1 MRNTVKNY
9 DYVIVGAG
17 SAGCVLANKL
27 GEDKKYKIL
36 VLEAG
41 PMDYNLMIHIPA
53 GVYKAYRDPKI
64 NWNYLTENEPELFD
78 RNIPMPRGKVVGGS
92 SSINSMVY
100 MRGHPLDYDRWQ
112 SECGLKD
119 WSYDQCLPY
128 FKQGENSDRGENQW
142 RGGDGNLG
150 VTKGSFDNPLFDAF
164 EEAGRQSG
172 QGYSEDL
179 NGFNPE
185 GIARLDATRKHGRR
199 CSAAVAHLRPA
210 LARGNITLLTK
221 AQVVKINIS
230 GNSATGVTF
239 KHKGKLHS
247 VEANKEVILSG
258 GAINSPHLLMLSGIG
273 PSQHLKEHGIE
284 VHADLPGVGQN
295 LQDHSS
301 IILQYGCKKSFP
313 IHKVNQP
320 HRKLATGIRWVFT
333 RKGLATS
340 NIWEAGGLIKSSPNA
355 AYPDIQYHFGPVG
368 FEFNNDKISLLQAF
382 AIHVDQ
388 LRPRS
393 RGQVILKSGNPLEK
407 PLMTFNYLQEP
418 KDLAEMVGG
427 FKKARELIS
436 QPAFDEFRGVELIP
450 GPHVKSD
457 ADIVQFIRGAAETDY
472 HPSCTCAMGN
482 GEMAVVDER
491 MKVRGIKNLR
501 VVDASVMPQIV
512 SGNLNAPTQMIAS
525 RAADMILGKAQLRP
539 IKTTFA
545 FENE

>member
-1 MRNTVKNY
+1 
-9 DYVIVGAG
+9 
-17 SAGCVLANKL
+17 
-27 GEDKKYKIL
+27 
-36 VLEAG
+36 
-41 PMDYNLMIHIPA
+41 
-53 GVYKAYRDPKI
+53 
-64 NWNYLTENEPELFD
+64 
-78 RNIPMPRGKVVGGS
+78 
-92 SSINSMVY
+92 MVY

-199 CSAAVAHLRPA
+199 CSAAAAHLRPA

-340 NIWEAGGLIKSSPNA
+340 NIWEAGGLIKSSQNA

-393 RGQVILKSGNPLEK
+393 RGQVTLKSGNPLEK

>member
-78 RNIPMPRGKVVGGS
+78 RNVPMPRGKVVGGS

-407 PLMTFNYLQEP
+407 PLMTFNYLQDP

>member
-1 MRNTVKNY
+1 MPNTVKNY

-393 RGQVILKSGNPLEK
+393 RGQVTLKSGNPLEK
-407 PLMTFNYLQEP
+407 PLMTFNYLQDP

>member
-1 MRNTVKNY
+1 MENF

-27 GEDKKYKIL
+27 GEDKKHKIL

-53 GVYKAYRDPKI
+53 GVYKAYRNPKF
-64 NWNYLTENEPELFD
+64 NWNYLTEDEPELND
-78 RNIPMPRGKVVGGS
+78 RNIPIPRGKVIGGS

-128 FKQGENSDRGENQW
+128 FKEGESSDRGEDEW
-142 RGGDGNLG
+142 RGGSGNLG
-150 VTKGSFDNPLFDAF
+150 VSKGSFVNPLFDAF

-179 NGFNPE
+179 NGYNPE

-221 AQVVKINIS
+221 AQVVKINMTD
-230 GNSATGVTF
+230 NSVTGVTF
-239 KHKGKLHS
+239 KHKGKVHS
-247 VEANKEVILSG
+247 VEVNKEVILSG

-273 PSQHLKEHGIE
+273 PSKHLKEHGID

-295 LQDHSS
+295 LQDHSCV
-301 IILQYGCKKSFP
+301 ILQYACKKSFP

-333 RKGLATS
+333 RKGIGTS
-340 NIWEAGGLIKSSPNA
+340 NIWEAGGLIKSSSKA
-355 AYPDIQYHFGPVG
+355 VYPDIQYHFGPVG
-368 FEFNNDKISLLQAF
+368 FEYNENKISLLQAF

-393 RGQVILKSGNPLEK
+393 RGEVTLKSANPLEK
-407 PLMTFNYLQEP
+407 PLMTFNYLQDPE
-418 KDLAEMVGG
+418 DLAEMVNG
-427 FKKARELIS
+427 FKKARELIA
-436 QPAFDEFRGVELIP
+436 QPAFDELRGEELIP
-450 GPHVKSD
+450 GPQVKSD
-457 ADIVQFIRGAAETDY
+457 VEIVEFIKSAAETDY
-472 HPSCTCAMGN
+472 HPCCSCAMGTSK
-482 GEMAVVDER
+482 MAVVDEQ
-491 MKVRGIKNLR
+491 MKVHGVENLR
-501 VVDASVMPQIV
+501 VVDASVMPQII
-512 SGNLNAPTQMIAS
+512 SGNLNAPTQMIAA
-525 RAADMILGKAQLRP
+525 RAADMILGKTQLKP
-539 IKTTFA
+539 IKATFA
-545 FENE
+545 FDK

>member
-78 RNIPMPRGKVVGGS
+78 RNVPMPRGKVVGGS

-368 FEFNNDKISLLQAF
+368 FEFNNDKISVLQAF

-472 HPSCTCAMGN
+472 HPSCACAMGN

>member
-1 MRNTVKNY
+1 MPNTVKNY

-199 CSAAVAHLRPA
+199 CSAAAAHLRPA

-247 VEANKEVILSG
+247 VEE
-258 GAINSPHLLMLSGIG
+258 
-273 PSQHLKEHGIE
+273 
-284 VHADLPGVGQN
+284 
-295 LQDHSS
+295 
-301 IILQYGCKKSFP
+301 
-313 IHKVNQP
+313 
-320 HRKLATGIRWVFT
+320 
-333 RKGLATS
+333 
-340 NIWEAGGLIKSSPNA
+340 
-355 AYPDIQYHFGPVG
+355 
-368 FEFNNDKISLLQAF
+368 
-382 AIHVDQ
+382 
-388 LRPRS
+388 
-393 RGQVILKSGNPLEK
+393 
-407 PLMTFNYLQEP
+407 
-418 KDLAEMVGG
+418 
-427 FKKARELIS
+427 
-436 QPAFDEFRGVELIP
+436 
-450 GPHVKSD
+450 
-457 ADIVQFIRGAAETDY
+457 
-472 HPSCTCAMGN
+472 
-482 GEMAVVDER
+482 
-491 MKVRGIKNLR
+491 
-501 VVDASVMPQIV
+501 
-512 SGNLNAPTQMIAS
+512 
-525 RAADMILGKAQLRP
+525 
-539 IKTTFA
+539 
-545 FENE
+545 

>member
-368 FEFNNDKISLLQAF
+368 FEFNNDKISVLQAF